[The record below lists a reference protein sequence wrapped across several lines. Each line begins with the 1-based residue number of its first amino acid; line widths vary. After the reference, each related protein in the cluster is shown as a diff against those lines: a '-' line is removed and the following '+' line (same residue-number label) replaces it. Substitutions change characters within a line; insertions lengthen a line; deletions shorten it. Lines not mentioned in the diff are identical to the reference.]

1 MVISNEIKRARK
13 VAKQAAAAAE
23 NAKRAEAFMAEL
35 NGEKNVGAASADI
48 IVPTT
53 TPKKKKRK
61 KDAVA
66 AEDAAHAELETA
78 LAEGDAAARK
88 KAKKL
93 KREKAAAADDG
104 DGGATAAPTSKSKKQ
119 KKSKSSSAYADAD
132 ASPADAGDRPSP
144 DAIAAF
150 RAEHAIKVAAGTP
163 DPIVTFQRAPFP
175 KKLIAALL
183 KQGYASPTPIQAQA
197 WPIAVTG
204 RDVIAVA
211 KTGSG
216 KTCAFLLPALSRIM
230 KTGAS
235 AAPDMEMVDGRFRR
249 VH

>member
-1 MVISNEIKRARK
+1 M
-13 VAKQAAAAAE
+13 
-23 NAKRAEAFMAEL
+23 
-35 NGEKNVGAASADI
+35 
-48 IVPTT
+48 
-53 TPKKKKRK
+53 
-61 KDAVA
+61 
-66 AEDAAHAELETA
+66 
-78 LAEGDAAARK
+78 
-88 KAKKL
+88 
-93 KREKAAAADDG
+93 
-104 DGGATAAPTSKSKKQ
+104 
-119 KKSKSSSAYADAD
+119 
-132 ASPADAGDRPSP
+132 
-144 DAIAAF
+144 
-150 RAEHAIKVAAGTP
+150 AAGTP

-249 VH
+249 VHKSLKRSSPIHRFQHLIASPFN

>member
-66 AEDAAHAELETA
+66 AEDAAHAALETA

-93 KREKAAAADDG
+93 KRSKAAAADDG

-119 KKSKSSSAYADAD
+119 KKSKS
-132 ASPADAGDRPSP
+132 SPADAGDRPSP